1 MKAELSRVVNR
12 AERYYT
18 IEILP
23 NLFGEWLLVRSYGS
37 LKYRPC
43 MKAQVF
49 ESLTSAKEAFRHL
62 LGIKMKKGYIQ
73 TATIR
78 QM

>member
-1 MKAELSRVVNR
+1 MKVELSRVVNR
-12 AERYYT
+12 AKRYYT

-37 LKYRPC
+37 LRYRPYT
-43 MKAQVF
+43 KAQAF
-49 ESLTSAKEAFRHL
+49 DSLTSAKEAFGRL
-62 LGIKMKKGYIQ
+62 LGIKMKKGYIS
-73 TATIR
+73 ATIR